1 MRRQTKQ
8 IEVSDMK
15 IMGTNKIIL
24 GLLASTFL
32 AGCTVE
38 NRVNSKMDTDVSEA
52 GSKASQ
58 AAAPARAADTSP
70 IKVNNG
76 VFVGVNAIRNET
88 GDPLPA
94 KFETAK
100 GVTLVRTSPASLRD
114 IASALTETTKI
125 PVIVAAPP
133 TSTGVTQPAPAL
145 ATSSPSTMG
154 PLPGMANGP
163 IPPGFPL
170 QQALQEL
177 SNTSAGGGNPAVQ
190 MANVGAI
197 TDVGGSNSSMP
208 LNYTGKLSGLL
219 NMLASNFNVS
229 WSYTGGKILI
239 DYVVTRTYD
248 VPALPII
255 ASLSFDLTSKSETST
270 SGDSGGAS
278 STSGQEAKTKS
289 ATDIY
294 KDLQSAISTLAGS
307 HRTSIDP
314 MTGVVTITADPATAT
329 RVGNYVKE
337 LNQRLS
343 KQIAI
348 SVKVYNVALL
358 DQEDFN
364 LDVAAI
370 FTEAGK
376 YGLNIGTGVASSGV
390 VPAATGGASGLGWAL
405 LNTSSK
411 WNGSNALVQ
420 ALSKR
425 GDVSVVTTASVTTV
439 NGVPVPL
446 QVGSLRDYVK
456 KVTTT
461 TTDSGTQ
468 TQIEPGSVTSG
479 FNLHLVPRVDRS
491 GDLLLQYGINISELT
506 GSQDGFDTFE
516 TGGQTVQL
524 RRMNQRN
531 FIQQARIPNGNTLVL
546 AGFEQVRS
554 SANKTGVGPNQI
566 PWLGGKSSVAQQR
579 EIVVIA
585 ITPTILDLSAKN

>member
-1 MRRQTKQ
+1 MKVMR
-8 IEVSDMK
+8 
-15 IMGTNKIIL
+15 TNKFLAGI
-24 GLLASTFL
+24 LASTFL
-32 AGCTVE
+32 AGCSVE
-38 NRVNSKMDTDVSEA
+38 QRVNTKVDADVSEA
-52 GSKASQ
+52 SSQ
-58 AAAPARAADTSP
+58 AVAAAAPGRAANISP
-70 IKVNNG
+70 IKVRND
-76 VFVGVNAIRNET
+76 VFVGSSAVRNEH

-100 GVTLVRTSPASLRD
+100 GISIVRTSAVSLRE
-114 IASALTETTKI
+114 IAAALTDITKL
-125 PVIVAAPP
+125 PVIVAAQHMP
-133 TSTGVTQPAPAL
+133 TAAQSSAPATPG
-145 ATSSPSTMG
+145 AAPQQQG

-163 IPPGFPL
+163 IPEGFPL
-170 QQALQEL
+170 GQALSAL
-177 SNTSAGGGNPAVQ
+177 GGSNGPTSPQSTVSQ
-190 MANVGAI
+190 IANSNSI
-197 TDVGGSNSSMP
+197 SDVGGSGNAMP
-208 LNYTGKLSGLL
+208 LNYSGKLSGLL
-219 NMLASNFNVS
+219 NMMSSNFNIT
-229 WSYTGGKILI
+229 WSYKGGKIVI
-239 DYVVTRTYD
+239 ESVVTRSFD
-248 VPALPII
+248 IPALPII
-255 ASLSFDLTSKSETST
+255 ASLSFDLTSKSETTT

-278 STSGQEAKTKS
+278 SSSGQQATTKS

-294 KDLQSAISTLAGS
+294 KDLQAAIGTLAGANRS
-307 HRTSIDP
+307 SIDT
-314 MTGVVTITADPATAT
+314 MTGVVTITADPATAD
-329 RVGNYVKE
+329 RVGNYIKE

-348 SVKVYNVALL
+348 SVKVYNVALN
-358 DQEDFN
+358 DQEDFD
-364 LDVAAI
+364 LDVKAI

-376 YGLNIGTGVASSGV
+376 YGVDIGTGVASGGI
-390 VPAATGGASGLGWAL
+390 VPAATGGASGIGWAL

-411 WNGSNALVQ
+411 WNGSNALVS

-461 TTDSGTQ
+461 ISDSGSQ
-468 TQIEPGSVTSG
+468 TQIEPGSVTAG

-554 SANKTGVGPNQI
+554 SANKSGLGPSQI
-566 PWLGGKSSVAQQR
+566 PFLGGKSTVAMQR

>member
-1 MRRQTKQ
+1 
-8 IEVSDMK
+8 MK